1 MWKQKPAK
9 IKKTT
14 LIKKKSDGSLALK
27 DFVLFDKPLKLTWV
41 KRSPVLQLRC
51 TVEGPWKCV
60 PKSSLP
66 TVSGTEF
73 FQCNYGYNLLDLKGH
88 LPEFYKQI
96 IHWQEIVSTTP
107 HSTTPHSKTEILSP
121 TIWNNKFIV
130 TDKKLYICLIGTE
143 QV

>member
-51 TVEGPWKCV
+51 TVEVYSK
-60 PKSSLP
+60 
-66 TVSGTEF
+66 
-73 FQCNYGYNLLDLKGH
+73 
-88 LPEFYKQI
+88 
-96 IHWQEIVSTTP
+96 IVS
-107 HSTTPHSKTEILSP
+107 
-121 TIWNNKFIV
+121 
-130 TDKKLYICLIGTE
+130 LY
-143 QV
+143 